1 LPNAVAA
8 VAAAA
13 DSAVVVAAD
22 SVVAMPWVGEVS
34 VEVDFREATAAPTVA
49 DTVVMAADSVV
60 AMAADSVVAMGADTV
75 AMAADFMVAATTA
88 ALGVAFMGAAFTAEV
103 GTVVVIGRIISA
115 TDTRLGMVGASAT
128 GRHMDGPITAP
139 IITIR
144 KTITDIRTARTIPTR
159 IQFRPHPKYSRQCL
173 QRRPRV
179 KLRSLRLPTPG
190 MANGIVLVRPEHS
203 ELNGPILGTAAAH
216 TSAVPRLT

>member
-128 GRHMDGPITAP
+128 GRHMDGPIT
-139 IITIR
+139 TIR